1 MSAKKTIV
9 PGDLPTLP
17 GDDREGGK
25 EGGGGE
31 EAREGRAGG
40 SKYKSE

>member
-9 PGDLPTLP
+9 PGDLPALP
-17 GDDREGGK
+17 GDDREGGR
-25 EGGGGE
+25 E